1 MQLLPVLKPAR
12 WDGLANGAVAHV
24 WVGTPSEPV
33 VVVAYAW
40 SSDEGL
46 SYVTEQSEE
55 FPSRDAMVRQAFDNL
70 ELYHT
75 DLEVVESAGGRML
88 VSAGR
93 AFAAERILCQSHMLR
108 AHEKLEAA
116 EILVSIP
123 RRGAMLASALE
134 CSDEVKQ
141 TMVKLHAESWA
152 DVSTDAEHIIDE
164 LIIVKDGR
172 KSGTVPV
179 ADAHGAPHPLW
190 A

>member
-1 MQLLPVLKPAR
+1 
-12 WDGLANGAVAHV
+12 
-24 WVGTPSEPV
+24 

>member
-1 MQLLPVLKPAR
+1 
-12 WDGLANGAVAHV
+12 
-24 WVGTPSEPV
+24 
-33 VVVAYAW
+33 
-40 SSDEGL
+40 
-46 SYVTEQSEE
+46 
-55 FPSRDAMVRQAFDNL
+55 MVRQAFDNL
-70 ELYHT
+70 EHYHT

-116 EILVSIP
+116 EIVVSIP
-123 RRGAMLASALE
+123 RRGAMLASALD

-152 DVSTDAEHIIDE
+152 AGDADRIIDE